1 MRGNRATAQDHSIL
15 RAILMISIM
24 TVVLFSGCISEDD
37 DDSHHGPP
45 PPPRPGWFLKLGNV
59 IQSDM
64 DCWDTN
70 VTIYPDVIPPEYVE
84 RVDEITLV
92 ITGSERSIL
101 TDAQWTYRDNDANR
115 VLSTFDVIEITNMT
129 EGYQGSG
136 L

>member
-1 MRGNRATAQDHSIL
+1 M
-15 RAILMISIM
+15 
-24 TVVLFSGCISEDD
+24 
-37 DDSHHGPP
+37 
-45 PPPRPGWFLKLGNV
+45 KLGNV